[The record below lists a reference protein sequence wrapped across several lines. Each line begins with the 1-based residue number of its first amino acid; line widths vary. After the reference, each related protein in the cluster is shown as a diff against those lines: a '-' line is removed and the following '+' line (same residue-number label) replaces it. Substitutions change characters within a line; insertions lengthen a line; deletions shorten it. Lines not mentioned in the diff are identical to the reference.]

1 MIKEHLLHPAR
12 FGGEFLLPSISR
24 DDPAYPD
31 QNYWRG
37 RIWAPMN
44 FLVYAGLCRYD
55 LPEARSELAAKSHSL
70 LLKEWREHGRVCEN
84 YCANTGQ
91 GGEVR
96 NSDAFYHWGGLL
108 GLITFIERAFL
119 PDFLSLTLDNGEN
132 GKEQYGGK

>member
-1 MIKEHLLHPAR
+1 
-12 FGGEFLLPSISR
+12 
-24 DDPAYPD
+24 
-31 QNYWRG
+31 
-37 RIWAPMN
+37 MN

-119 PDFLSLTLDNGEN
+119 PDFLSLRRDTGTR
-132 GKEQYGGK
+132 